1 MDGEEKE
8 CICLGIAGRVLENPG
23 AVTKDRWKGDLV
35 SAQAEASS
43 ECVYTVRTIQTFFPG
58 FPISNP
64 AQGQAW
70 SQGLL

>member
-43 ECVYTVRTIQTFFPG
+43 EWCLHRQN
-58 FPISNP
+58 NP
-64 AQGQAW
+64 NVLPW
-70 SQGLL
+70 FSHF